1 MGRGT
6 SAGTPEQ
13 RTVGTV
19 STLVKR
25 QVSTASAVERQIST
39 ASAPVTE
46 QFSKAGTLLRQIL
59 NDLNRLQFQPFAY
72 LWFWFVLVLN
82 ECNEVTAEAFR
93 LRVDSVRPWLGRP

>member
-1 MGRGT
+1 MGQGT

-59 NDLNRLQFQPFAY
+59 NDLILTGCSFNLLLIFGSG
-72 LWFWFVLVLN
+72 LFWF
-82 ECNEVTAEAFR
+82 
-93 LRVDSVRPWLGRP
+93 

>member
-25 QVSTASAVERQIST
+25 QVSAVERQISTAST

-59 NDLNRLQFQPFAY
+59 NDLIVAVSTFKLLLIFGSG
-72 LWFWFVLVLN
+72 LFWF
-82 ECNEVTAEAFR
+82 
-93 LRVDSVRPWLGRP
+93 